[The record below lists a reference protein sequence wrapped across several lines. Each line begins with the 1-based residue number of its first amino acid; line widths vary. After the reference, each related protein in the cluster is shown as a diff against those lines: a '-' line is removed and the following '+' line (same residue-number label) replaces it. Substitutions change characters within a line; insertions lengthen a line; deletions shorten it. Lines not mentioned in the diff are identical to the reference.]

1 MFQTLASMPSPSE
14 AAARRAGIGAAAT
27 SAKTKSVAKSKV
39 ADKTKCTAKA
49 TSKPS
54 INVLVKKS
62 TTRTMP
68 KNCVVDAAVEK
79 AEEAELAVKTAVVA
93 EKGEAASSKRR
104 VLSTINYK
112 EVEDD
117 DDDSMLDENRT
128 MMKKKAVTSKKKK
141 PKTTENAAASMTTTN
156 TTTTT
161 MTTMVTNDITYSK
174 RLAAEVKPDGKTWP
188 GMKAEYWPHPNHP
201 SYNWANP
208 TYGRFF
214 NDNGVEDEN
223 GLWQWRNSH
232 EAWYRQ

>member
-1 MFQTLASMPSPSE
+1 MPSPSE

-128 MMKKKAVTSKKKK
+128 MMKKKAVTSKKKSRSIDDDDEYNDDDDDDDNDGNRIFPQVEWCSRMK
-141 PKTTENAAASMTTTN
+141 PSIDELFICLVITSTSSSALLSP
-156 TTTTT
+156 
-161 MTTMVTNDITYSK
+161 NDCI
-174 RLAAEVKPDGKTWP
+174 L
-188 GMKAEYWPHPNHP
+188 
-201 SYNWANP
+201 
-208 TYGRFF
+208 
-214 NDNGVEDEN
+214 
-223 GLWQWRNSH
+223 
-232 EAWYRQ
+232 